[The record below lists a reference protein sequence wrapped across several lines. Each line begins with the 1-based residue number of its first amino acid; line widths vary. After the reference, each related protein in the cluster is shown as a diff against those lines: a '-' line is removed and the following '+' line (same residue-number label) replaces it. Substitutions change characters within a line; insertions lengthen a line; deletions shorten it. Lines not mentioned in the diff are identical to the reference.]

1 MALLKCF
8 QLILKEMDDEI
19 SDDELDEIILE
30 VCSTSS
36 FKYIYKVI
44 FQIDVDNSQTI
55 DFQEFIK
62 IMS

>member
-1 MALLKCF
+1 
-8 QLILKEMDDEI
+8 MDDEI